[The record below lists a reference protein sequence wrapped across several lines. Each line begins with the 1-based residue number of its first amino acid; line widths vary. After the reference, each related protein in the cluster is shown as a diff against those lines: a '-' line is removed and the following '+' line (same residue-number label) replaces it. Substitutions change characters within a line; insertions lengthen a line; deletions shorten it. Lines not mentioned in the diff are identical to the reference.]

1 MRGNTFSELKC
12 LLAHEHFDVISIAET
27 FLDTQNIDLVSEYQL
42 QGYKFFN
49 KDRIGR
55 RGGGVAVYI
64 REYLNPT
71 RQDTPD
77 NTTEHLSVNL
87 TSGSTTLNFNVVYR
101 KPGQTVDEDIKLY
114 NSLNTTIN
122 SNKESIIVGDF
133 NLPNINW
140 SNNIGVESE
149 SHRLLDFIDDNFLHQ
164 TVTEPTRQ
172 SNILDLVI
180 SSQENLVVNTRTGEH
195 LGNCDHNTV
204 RFDINLPFIQHK
216 NSVLVPNFH
225 EANYSGLSIA
235 LDEITLNQSAT
246 VEDAWSSFKQQF
258 MNLQNIY
265 IPLRDKKQATNNK
278 PRWYNNNIAQAIRQ
292 RDKLYRAKKSSE
304 NSVTINSYNNAR
316 REVKKLIRQAKR
328 QYELQIA
335 QESTKDPKAFYGY
348 INNRKQLK
356 SGIGPLI
363 GRNGDLTSDNYE
375 IASSLN
381 EYFKS
386 VFTTENN
393 DNNNAAQIYSQ
404 HRLPDITVTENDV
417 MMHLSKMKTNKS
429 PGPDKFYPKI
439 LKQVKDKITKHLAN
453 IFNMSL
459 HEGKVPEDWKLAD
472 ITPIFKKGDRKLP
485 ENYRPISLTSVIC
498 KLLETIIRD
507 KIVDYLEEH
516 ELIRDTQHGFR
527 RRRSC
532 LTNLLEFYNKLF
544 HLHDETKS
552 LDIIY
557 LDFQKAFDK
566 VPHEKL
572 LLKVEALGITGNTAR
587 WIASWLHDRKQRV
600 LVNGASSP
608 WLPVASGVPQG
619 SVLGPVLFIIY
630 INDIDVGLNNFISKF
645 ADDTKIGNTI
655 ITDED
660 RIKLQQDLNR
670 IAEWSS
676 NWQMPFNVGKCQ
688 VLHVGNSNNRYEYEM
703 NGRKINTSN
712 SVKDLGITL
721 SRDLKFSQHCSE
733 AAKKANRM
741 LGFIKRNFTF
751 MSSDI
756 IIPLYKSLVRPHLEY
771 SVQFWAPH
779 FSKDIAKLETV
790 QRRAT
795 KLIPSIRNKPYE
807 DRLKHLDLYSLTKR
821 RLRGKLIQC
830 FKIVKGFDN
839 VNMDNFF
846 TFAPEMPT
854 RGHSLKLS
862 GHRVNLDATKFF
874 FTNDIIDAWNRLP
887 ITVIEST
894 TINMFKSRLDHHL
907 SDIGVV

>member
-1 MRGNTFSELKC
+1 
-12 LLAHEHFDVISIAET
+12 
-27 FLDTQNIDLVSEYQL
+27 
-42 QGYKFFN
+42 
-49 KDRIGR
+49 
-55 RGGGVAVYI
+55 
-64 REYLNPT
+64 
-71 RQDTPD
+71 
-77 NTTEHLSVNL
+77 
-87 TSGSTTLNFNVVYR
+87 
-101 KPGQTVDEDIKLY
+101 
-114 NSLNTTIN
+114 
-122 SNKESIIVGDF
+122 
-133 NLPNINW
+133 
-140 SNNIGVESE
+140 
-149 SHRLLDFIDDNFLHQ
+149 
-164 TVTEPTRQ
+164 
-172 SNILDLVI
+172 
-180 SSQENLVVNTRTGEH
+180 
-195 LGNCDHNTV
+195 
-204 RFDINLPFIQHK
+204 
-216 NSVLVPNFH
+216 
-225 EANYSGLSIA
+225 
-235 LDEITLNQSAT
+235 
-246 VEDAWSSFKQQF
+246 
-258 MNLQNIY
+258 
-265 IPLRDKKQATNNK
+265 
-278 PRWYNNNIAQAIRQ
+278 
-292 RDKLYRAKKSSE
+292 
-304 NSVTINSYNNAR
+304 
-316 REVKKLIRQAKR
+316 
-328 QYELQIA
+328 
-335 QESTKDPKAFYGY
+335 
-348 INNRKQLK
+348 
-356 SGIGPLI
+356 
-363 GRNGDLTSDNYE
+363 
-375 IASSLN
+375 
-381 EYFKS
+381 
-386 VFTTENN
+386 
-393 DNNNAAQIYSQ
+393 
-404 HRLPDITVTENDV
+404 
-417 MMHLSKMKTNKS
+417 
-429 PGPDKFYPKI
+429 
-439 LKQVKDKITKHLAN
+439 
-453 IFNMSL
+453 MSL
-459 HEGKVPEDWKLAD
+459 HEGKVPEDWKLSD

-751 MSSDI
+751 MSNDI

-839 VNMDNFF
+839 VNMNNFS